1 VADDIKGNPVARYL
15 GPKAKLSR
23 REGTDL
29 FLKSARRSISDKAKF
44 DSKPGQHGR
53 TSGAR
58 TSDFGLQLREK
69 QKVKRMYGIL
79 ERQFRRYFAEAD
91 RRKGNTGANLLSLL
105 ESRLDNVVYRMGFG
119 STRAEARQLVS
130 HKAMTVNGQSVNIPS
145 YMVKAGDVV
154 AVRDKSKAQTRIA
167 EALQLAQQVG
177 MPAWVEVNIEKATG
191 TFKKSPDRDEFGAD
205 INESLI
211 VELYSR

>member
-1 VADDIKGNPVARYL
+1 MARYI

-29 FLKSARRSISDKAKF
+29 FLKSARRSLDSKCKL

-58 TSDFGLQLREK
+58 TSDYGNQLREK

-91 RRKGNTGANLLSLL
+91 RRKGNTGENLLKLL
-105 ESRLDNVVYRMGFG
+105 ESRLDNVAYRMGFG

-130 HKAMTVNGQSVNIPS
+130 HKALTVNGNVVNIAS
-145 YMVKAGDVV
+145 FLVKPGDVV
-154 AVRDKSKAQTRIA
+154 AVREKAKKQARIV
-167 EALQLAQQVG
+167 EALSLAEQG
-177 MPAWVEVNIEKATG
+177 GLPSWVSVDAKKMEG
-191 TFKKSPDRDEFGAD
+191 TFKQLPDRTEIANDV
-205 INESLI
+205 NESLI

>member
-1 VADDIKGNPVARYL
+1 MARYL

-29 FLKSARRSISDKAKF
+29 FLKSARRSISDKVKF
-44 DSKPGQHGR
+44 ESKPGQHGR

-58 TSDFGLQLREK
+58 TSDYGIHLREK
-69 QKVKRMYGIL
+69 QKVKRMYGVL
-79 ERQFRRYFAEAD
+79 ERQFRRYFEEAD
-91 RRKGNTGANLLSLL
+91 RRKGNTGANLLFLL

-130 HKAMTVNGQSVNIPS
+130 HKAITVNGGSVNIPS
-145 YMVKAGDVV
+145 YLVKVGDVV
-154 AVRDKSKAQTRIA
+154 SVREKSKTQVRIA
-167 EALQLAQQVG
+167 EALQLATQIG
-177 MPAWVEVNIEKATG
+177 LPAWVEVNLAKSEGI
-191 TFKKSPDRDEFGAD
+191 FKKVPDRDEFAAD

>member
-1 VADDIKGNPVARYL
+1 VARHL

-29 FLKSARRSISDKAKF
+29 FLKSARRAIGDKAKF

-58 TSDFGLQLREK
+58 TSDYGLQLREK
-69 QKVKRMYGIL
+69 QKVKRMYGVL
-79 ERQFRRYFAEAD
+79 ERQFRRYFAEAE
-91 RRKGNTGANLLSLL
+91 RRKGNTGSNLLALL
-105 ESRLDNVVYRMGFG
+105 ECRLDNVVYRMGLA

-130 HKAMTVNGQSVNIPS
+130 HKAISVNGATMNIPS
-145 YMVKAGDVV
+145 AQIRPNDVV
-154 AVRDKSKAQTRIA
+154 AVREKSRKQTRIQDSLSLA
-167 EALQLAQQVG
+167 EQSG
-177 MPAWVEVNIEKATG
+177 FPSWVSVDKTKMEGV
-191 TFKKSPDRDEFGAD
+191 FKSVPERSDLTAD

>member
-1 VADDIKGNPVARYL
+1 MARYT

-29 FLKSARRSISDKAKF
+29 FLKSSRRALSDKCKL

-58 TSDFGLQLREK
+58 TSDYGQQLREK
-69 QKVKRMYGIL
+69 QKVKRMYGVL
-79 ERQFRRYFAEAD
+79 ERQFRRYFEEAE
-91 RRKGNTGANLLSLL
+91 RRKGNTGANLLALL
-105 ESRLDNVVYRMGFG
+105 ECRLDNVVYRMGLA

-130 HKAMTVNGQSVNIPS
+130 HKAVAVNGQTVNIPS
-145 YMVKAGDVV
+145 AQVRPNDVV
-154 AVRDKSKAQTRIA
+154 ALRDKAKKQVRVQDALSLAEQSGFPSWVSVDKAKMEGIFKQVPERGDIA
-167 EALQLAQQVG
+167 SDV
-177 MPAWVEVNIEKATG
+177 
-191 TFKKSPDRDEFGAD
+191 
-205 INESLI
+205 NESLI

>member
-1 VADDIKGNPVARYL
+1 MARYT

-29 FLKSARRSISDKAKF
+29 FLKSARRSLDSKAK
-44 DSKPGQHGR
+44 DTKPGQHGR

-58 TSDFGLQLREK
+58 TSDYGLQLREK
-69 QKVKRMYGIL
+69 QKVKRMYGVL
-79 ERQFRRYFAEAD
+79 ERQFRRYFAEAA
-91 RRKGNTGANLLSLL
+91 RRRGNTGEQLLQLL
-105 ESRLDNVVYRMGFG
+105 ECRLDNVVYRMGFG

-130 HKAMTVNGQSVNIPS
+130 HCAVIVNGQVLNIPS
-145 YMVKAGDVV
+145 ATIKPNDVV
-154 AVRDKSKAQTRIA
+154 AIREKSKKKARIVDSLNLA
-167 EALQLAQQVG
+167 EQIGLPG
-177 MPAWVEVNIEKATG
+177 WVSVDKTKMEGVFKAV
-191 TFKKSPDRDEFGAD
+191 PDRADLAGD

>member
-1 VADDIKGNPVARYL
+1 MARYL

-53 TSGAR
+53 TSGQR
-58 TSDFGLQLREK
+58 MSDFGLQLREK
-69 QKVKRMYGIL
+69 QKVKRMYGVL
-79 ERQFRRYFAEAD
+79 ERQFRRYFAMAD
-91 RRKGNTGANLLSLL
+91 QQKGNTGNNLLALL

-130 HKAMTVNGQSVNIPS
+130 HKAITVNNHQVNIPS
-145 YMVKAGDVV
+145 YLVKAGDVV
-154 AVRDKSKAQTRIA
+154 SVREKSKKQGRVL
-167 EALQLAQQVG
+167 EALQLATQVG
-177 MPAWVEVNIEKATG
+177 MPAWVDVNIDKAEG
-191 TFKKSPDRDEFGAD
+191 IFKKPPDRDEFAAD

>member
-1 VADDIKGNPVARYL
+1 MARYI

-29 FLKSARRSISDKAKF
+29 FLKSARRSIADKSKF

-53 TSGAR
+53 TSGSR
-58 TSDFGLQLREK
+58 TSDYGLQLREK
-69 QKVKRMYGIL
+69 QKVRRMYGVL
-79 ERQFRRYFAEAD
+79 EKQFRRYFAEAD
-91 RRKGNTGANLLSLL
+91 RRRGNTGSNLLTLL

-119 STRAEARQLVS
+119 STRSEARQLVS
-130 HKAMTVNGQSVNIPS
+130 HKAILVNGQTVNIPS
-145 YMVKAGDVV
+145 YQVKPGDVV
-154 AVRDKSKAQTRIA
+154 AVREKSRNQARIQ

-177 MPAWVEVNIEKATG
+177 FPAWVEVAVDKAEG
-191 TFKKSPDRDEFGAD
+191 VFKKAPDRDEFGAD